1 MQDDTRDGPPVL
13 TGRVVRAARS
23 LLGWRQEDLG
33 LHAGCSAISVRF
45 YETGRSQSAKMSLA
59 MTGAFA
65 SAGVRFDISE
75 SRIEIVQDVSVPV
88 LPPELPSKMGVTS
101 S

>member
-1 MQDDTRDGPPVL
+1 MQDDTRDGQLVL

-33 LHAGCSAISVRF
+33 LHAGCSAVAVRF
-45 YETGRSQSAKMSLA
+45 YETGRSQTVKMSLA
-59 MTGAFA
+59 MMRAFA

-75 SRIEIVQDVSVPV
+75 SRIEIVQDVSAPI
-88 LPPELPSKMGVTS
+88 LPPELPSEMGS